1 MTPTSGLQVYVL
13 DARNHGKSPHVPQ
26 MTFDLMSRDLVEFFR
41 EQGIKKSTLVGHSM
55 GGKTSMVTALNHPD
69 IVEKLVVVDVSPHES
84 PGTGESENVVG
95 VLKQLDLHSLR
106 NRREADERL
115 SDKIPVRV

>member
-1 MTPTSGLQVYVL
+1 
-13 DARNHGKSPHVPQ
+13 
-26 MTFDLMSRDLVEFFR
+26 MSRDLVEFFQ

-69 IVEKLVVVDVSPHES
+69 IVEKLIVVDVSPRES
-84 PGTGESENVVG
+84 PGTGESENVIG

-115 SDKIPVRV
+115 SDEIPVRD